1 MTQNEQLFADALAA
15 LKLWRVW
22 TFLGVQDIK
31 ARFRRSFIGPLW
43 ILLNLAFFVGG
54 AGFVYGVMFGQPMTD
69 FLPFLITGFVIWG
82 YLLSSFTEAGTAFV
96 NSEGYIKQFSYP
108 KQIYLFRALV
118 AYSINL
124 LIGFSAVIAMQLVL
138 RNFNILGWLVA
149 VPGMALLLIA
159 VLGHIVISAY
169 VGTRFRDL
177 PFALAGILQVVFFV
191 TPIMFPIKVLQAKHL
206 DFVYQYNPLYYL
218 IDIVRHPILEG
229 AAAAP
234 ENYIL
239 AILYIVVVWIV
250 AAAVARRFDNRLVFL
265 L

>member
-1 MTQNEQLFADALAA
+1 MIPTEQLYNDALAS

-54 AGFVYGVMFGQPMTD
+54 AGFVYGVMFGQPMAD

-82 YLLSSFTEAGTAFV
+82 FLLSSFVDAGAAFV
-96 NSEGYIKQFSYP
+96 GSEGYIKQFSYP
-108 KQIYLFRALV
+108 KQIYLLRALV
-118 AYSINL
+118 SYCIVL
-124 LIGFSAVIAMQLVL
+124 MIGFSAIIPLQIFFHNFHIA
-138 RNFNILGWLVA
+138 GWVMA
-149 VPGMALLLIA
+149 VPGLALLLVA
-159 VLGHIVISAY
+159 ALGHIVISAY

-177 PFALAGILQVVFFV
+177 PFALAGILQVIFFV

-229 AAAAP
+229 GFPPSESYA
-234 ENYIL
+234 L
-239 AILYIVVVWIV
+239 ATLYALAVWIV
-250 AAAVARRFDNRLVFL
+250 AAVVARRLDNRLVFL